1 MTFEIVKGDLFDPS
15 HNFNA
20 LAQGVNTR
28 GIMGSGIAVEFRQ
41 RFPAMYEGYMDEC
54 YTYSSVLPGLLHCW
68 YDDDG
73 GVPVERP
80 AVYNLF
86 SQVHPGD
93 NNASMKLL
101 ERATYLMK
109 VEAEDAL
116 EVFGAYDVLEGSEDL
131 TDGKYRVGLPWIGCG
146 VGGLKRYNVEHL
158 FRRFL
163 TDSEVEFVLVERP
176 EG

>member
-1 MTFEIVKGDLFDPS
+1 MTFSIVKGDLFDPS

-28 GIMGSGIAVEFRQ
+28 GIMGSGIAVDFREK
-41 RFPAMYEGYMDEC
+41 FPAMYEDYMERC
-54 YTYSSVLPGLLHCW
+54 YQYAAVLPGLLHSW

-73 GVPVERP
+73 GVSVERP

-93 NNASMKLL
+93 NNASMELL
-101 ERATYLMK
+101 ERATYLLL

-116 EVFGAYDVLEGSEDL
+116 EVYTTYDETDL
-131 TDGKYRVGLPWIGCG
+131 YYIPDLIDGKFRVGLPWIGCG

-163 TDSEVEFVLVERP
+163 TDSKVEFVLVERD
-176 EG
+176 

>member
-1 MTFEIVKGDLFDPS
+1 MTFSIIQGDLFDPA

-20 LAQGVNTR
+20 FAQGVNTK

-41 RFPAMYEGYMDEC
+41 RFPAMYEDYVNEC
-54 YTYSSVLPGLLHCW
+54 SKYEAILPGLLHTF
-68 YDDDG
+68 YSDEG
-73 GVPVERP
+73 GALPEDP

-86 SQVHPGD
+86 SQVFPGEG
-93 NNASMKLL
+93 NASYELL

-109 VEAEDAL
+109 IEAEDAL
-116 EVFGAYDVLEGSEDL
+116 QVFGDYDEANGGAYEQNL

-146 VGGLKRYNVEHL
+146 VGGLKKYNVEHM

-163 TDSEVEFVLVERP
+163 SDSDVEFVLVER
-176 EG
+176 